1 MRKDRKFSA
10 KSWDKFLN
18 ELVTKINLGICDLF
32 VITGHRYMA
41 LITNSR
47 IFIASA
53 SVEPSPGGYKTKL
66 LREYPSKGKYICG
79 YRLLRNPIQCKV
91 LWKEA
96 DSKSDYLFDHVPVGC
111 RVNVQDRKQHNN
123 RLKRWKRIRKSLIH

>member
-18 ELVTKINLGICDLF
+18 GLVTKINLGICDLY
-32 VITGHRYMA
+32 ILTGHRYMA

-53 SVEPSPGGYKTKL
+53 SVDPIEGGYKARL
-66 LREYPSKGKYICG
+66 LREYPSKGKHICG
-79 YRLLRNPIQCKV
+79 YRLLRDAIQCKI
-91 LWKEA
+91 LWKTSGEP
-96 DSKSDYLFDHVPVGC
+96 DYQFQEPPGRC
-111 RVNVQDRKQHNN
+111 RVNIRDKRKHDN
-123 RLKRWKRIRKSLIH
+123 RIKRLKRIRKSLIP